1 MTLATPFCLEVTASL
16 SDFSSIALQKRYMT
30 LDVAEPF
37 NAYSGVEIIIDDETS
52 VFAGSTNGR
61 VLTINNPWGTQ
72 QMAENILEKLRGFT
86 YQPYTAT
93 GALLDP
99 AAELGDGVSLNGYY
113 SGIFKMSKN
122 YSSLMATEISAPQ
135 DEEIDHEYPFES
147 KANRDIKRKFMAVE
161 SEFAIQ
167 SSEISAKVSQTG
179 GDTSSFGWNLLSD
192 HFSLFSGNTEVFRVD
207 SSGATVSGVI
217 RATSGQIGNFNIGTN
232 AIWNNISS
240 LYNPGGL
247 SSGVYL
253 GTDGIRLGNGFIATN
268 SGNVTMNN
276 LTANNATL
284 NGTLTVGG
292 AYISADT
299 LRQGAQTAYSNSGYW
314 SGGAGYGYGYG
325 NATAY
330 GTATYPSYFTCGSLW
345 VKSSATMSSVGISG
359 SLQYKSRTASW
370 QTLNIGGSYYTV
382 LVGY

>member
-1 MTLATPFCLEVTASL
+1 M
-16 SDFSSIALQKRYMT
+16 SDYASIALQKRYMT

-37 NAYSGVEIIIDDETS
+37 ASYSGVEIIIDDETS

-72 QMAENILEKLRGFT
+72 QMAQNILDKLRGFT

-122 YSSLMATEISAPQ
+122 YSSLMATEIAAPQ

-147 KANRDIKRKFMAVE
+147 KANRDIKRKFMSVE

-167 SSEISAKVSQTG
+167 SNEIAAKVSQTG

-217 RATSGQIGNFNIGTN
+217 RATSGQIGGFNIGTN
-232 AIWNNISS
+232 SIWNNINSI
-240 LYNPGGL
+240 YNPGGL
-247 SSGVYL
+247 SSGVYV
-253 GTDGIRLGNGFIATN
+253 GTDGIRLGNGFVASN

-284 NGTLTVGG
+284 TGTLNVGG
-292 AYISADT
+292 AYITADT
-299 LRQGAQTAYSNSGYW
+299 LRQGAQSAYSNGSYW

-330 GTATYPSYFTCGSLW
+330 GTSTYPSYFTCGSLW
-345 VKSSATMSSVGISG
+345 VKTSATMSSVGISG
-359 SLQYKSRTASW
+359 SLQYRSRTASW
-370 QTLNIGGSYYTV
+370 QTLNIGGNYYTV

>member
-1 MTLATPFCLEVTASL
+1 L
-16 SDFSSIALQKRYMT
+16 SDYASIALQKRYMT

-37 NAYSGVEIIIDDETS
+37 SAYSGVEIIIDDETS

-72 QMAENILEKLRGFT
+72 QMAQNILNKLRGFT
-86 YQPYTAT
+86 YQPYTAS

-122 YSSLMATEISAPQ
+122 YSSLMATEIAAPQ

-147 KANRDIKRKFMAVE
+147 KANRDIKRKFMTVE

-167 SSEISAKVSQTG
+167 SNQIAAKVSQTG
-179 GDTSSFGWNLLSD
+179 GDASSFGWNLLSD

-207 SSGATVSGVI
+207 SSGATVAGTI
-217 RATSGQIGNFNIGTN
+217 RATDGTIGNFNIGRT

-240 LYNPGGL
+240 FSNPGGL

-253 GTDGIRLGNGFIATN
+253 GTDGIRLGQNFTV
-268 SGNVTMNN
+268 STTGNVT
-276 LTANNATL
+276 ANNMTLLGTL
-284 NGTLTVGG
+284 NVGG
-292 AYISADT
+292 STITAAA
-299 LRQGAQTAYSNSGYW
+299 LRQGAQSAYNNGSYW

-359 SLQYKSRTASW
+359 SLQYKSRTANW

>member
-1 MTLATPFCLEVTASL
+1 MS
-16 SDFSSIALQKRYMT
+16 

-61 VLTINNPWGTQ
+61 VMTINNPWGTQ
-72 QMAENILEKLRGFT
+72 QMAENILDKLRGFT
-86 YQPYTAT
+86 YQPYTAS

-122 YSSLMATEISAPQ
+122 YSSLMATEIAAPQ

-167 SSEISAKVSQTG
+167 SREISAKVSQTG

-217 RATSGQIGNFNIGTN
+217 RATSGQIGGFNIGTN
-232 AIWNNISS
+232 SIWNNINSV
-240 LYNPGGL
+240 YNPGGL

-253 GTDGIRLGNGFIATN
+253 GTDGIRLGNGFVAN
-268 SGNVTMNN
+268 NAGNVIMND
-276 LTANNATL
+276 LTANNAKL
-284 NGTLTVGG
+284 NGTLTIGDVQIT
-292 AYISADT
+292 AEA
-299 LRQGAQTAYSNSGYW
+299 LRSGAQSAYSNSTYW

-325 NATAY
+325 NATNRY
-330 GTATYPSYFTCGSLW
+330 SGLYPSYFRATTINCDYMSTARAAIGGYDLSLKT
-345 VKSSATMSSVGISG
+345 VTISG
-359 SLQYKSRTASW
+359 TTIAF
-370 QTLNIGGSYYTV
+370 
-382 LVGY
+382 VGWGY